1 MRLYGR
7 SIQLIIGNDKESLVI
22 TELKIDFEITKT
34 VTQDPNKASVIV
46 TNLNEQNRNL
56 ITSGKYNRIALKVG
70 YGDDLRT
77 LFYGRIDIAEN
88 VKIGV
93 DIQTKLTC
101 NDGQDDYRNAIM
113 SVSLAK
119 GATDRD
125 ILNHAT
131 ASMID
136 ATKGS
141 QTLVNERRL
150 PRGKVLHGLTRNV
163 LSSIAK
169 NHDADWS
176 IQDGQLVVLPKSY
189 ALANNEG
196 FLISE
201 STGMIGSPHKTNGGL
216 EVMCFLNNMMRI
228 GQLCR
233 VLSVLSEYN
242 GDYKIVKIFS
252 KGTNRGSDFTHVL
265 TLQNGKFTEVK
276 K

>member
-1 MRLYGR
+1 MKLYGR
-7 SIQLIIGNDKESLVI
+7 SIQLLIGNDKESLVI
-22 TELKIDFEITKT
+22 TGLKIDFEVTKT
-34 VTQDPNKASVIV
+34 ITQDPNKASVVV
-46 TNLNEQNRNL
+46 TNMNEKNRNL
-56 ITSGKYNRIALKVG
+56 ITSGNYNRIALKVG

-77 LFYGRIDIAEN
+77 LFYGKIDIAEN
-88 VKIGV
+88 TKTGV
-93 DIQTKLTC
+93 DIITRLTC

-113 SVSLAK
+113 SVSIAK

-125 ILNHAT
+125 ILKHAT
-131 ASMID
+131 ASMSD
-136 ATKGS
+136 TSNGS
-141 QTLVNERRL
+141 QTLTNERRL

-163 LSSIAK
+163 LSSVAK

-176 IQDGQLVVLPKSY
+176 IQDGQLVMLPKSH

-201 STGMIGSPHKTNGGL
+201 STGMIGSPHRTNDGL

-233 VLSVLSEYN
+233 VVSALSEYN
-242 GDYKIVKIFS
+242 GDFKIVKMFT
-252 KGTNRGSDFTHVL
+252 KGTNRGNDFTHVL

>member
-1 MRLYGR
+1 MKLYGR
-7 SIQLIIGNDKESLVI
+7 SIQLLIGNDKESLVI
-22 TELKIDFEITKT
+22 TELKIEFEITKT
-34 VTQDPNKASVIV
+34 LTKDPNKASVTV
-46 TNLNEQNRNL
+46 TNLNEKNRNL
-56 ITSGKYNRIALKVG
+56 ITSGKYSRIALKVG

-88 VKIGV
+88 TKSGV
-93 DIQTKLTC
+93 DILTKLTC

-125 ILNHAT
+125 VLNHAT
-131 ASMID
+131 ASMTD
-136 ATKGS
+136 TAKGS
-141 QTLVNERRL
+141 QTLTNERRL

-163 LSSIAK
+163 LSSVAK

-176 IQDGQLVVLPKSY
+176 IQDGQLVVLPKTH

-201 STGMIGSPHKTNGGL
+201 STGMIGSPHRTNDGL

-233 VLSVLSEYN
+233 VVSALSEYN
-242 GDYKIVKIFS
+242 GDFKIIKIFT
-252 KGTNRGSDFTHVL
+252 KGTNRGNDFTHVL